1 LHQPIDARCRSRP
14 SFEFLSLR
22 VSLAQRES
30 AADGTS
36 KSAASRRLVA
46 LSAEPLAA
54 WLFPGKDR
62 TLPVMAKRAKVLQF
76 VCSVPIR
83 EIARRMAASLKSV
96 VDFTDFDGS
105 DTESEGNIA
114 RFEEAA

>member
-1 LHQPIDARCRSRP
+1 
-14 SFEFLSLR
+14 
-22 VSLAQRES
+22 
-30 AADGTS
+30 
-36 KSAASRRLVA
+36 
-46 LSAEPLAA
+46 
-54 WLFPGKDR
+54 
-62 TLPVMAKRAKVLQF
+62 MAKRAKVLQF